1 MIMKELHR
9 EIVKIFKRYPNVL
22 YGFSNTSF
30 SEYRNQYKCYIVFAV
45 PHSKALTLNTYA
57 EESFEA
63 LIIEARKT
71 VGRIQDDL
79 KLLFDDLKIKF
90 EIPPMAQSSEETLI
104 APFSFKFAAVNAGLG
119 WIGKNDVLVTEN
131 YGPRLRLAAVLVD
144 CDLPIDSP
152 VTNSR
157 CPVDCFN
164 CVQACPCQAL
174 TGNQWSRTSQRSEL
188 IDYFLCNKMRSA
200 YIKTHNRKNSCGLCF
215 VACPFGL

>member
-9 EIVKIFKRYPNVL
+9 EIVKIFEKYPDVL
-22 YGFSNTSF
+22 FGFSNTSF
-30 SEYRNQYKCYIVFAV
+30 SEYRNQYKCCIVFAV
-45 PHSKALTLNTYA
+45 PHSKALNLNTYT
-57 EESFEA
+57 EKSFEA
-63 LIIEARKT
+63 LIIEARNT
-71 VGRIQDDL
+71 VGHIQDDL
-79 KLLFDDLKIKF
+79 RLLFDTLKIKF

-119 WIGKNDVLVTEN
+119 WIGKNDVLITDK

-144 CDLPIDSP
+144 YDLPFGSP

-157 CPVDCFN
+157 CPVDCLD
-164 CVQACPCQAL
+164 CVKACPCHAL
-174 TGNQWSRTSQRSEL
+174 SGNQWSITSHRSEL

-215 VACPFGL
+215 VSCPFGL